1 MHDGR
6 LHRSRPEGP
15 IRFRVGGVFR
25 SNTIY
30 DVMMKRGW
38 KETESDDDWD
48 MHWADRE
55 WVYEVFDAGHL
66 MSWQRVNHFRNGR
79 ELCRKDLLV
88 KNIKRAKRTLDKS
101 GKPEEAARFDFCPVT
116 FVLPGDYAL
125 FVEEFNRCAG
135 TVWIM
140 KPIGRA
146 QGKGIFLFHK
156 LSQISQWKSEHRW
169 KPDTPGVETYVVQ
182 KYIPNPYLVGGKK
195 FDMRMYALVTSF
207 NPLKVYLH
215 RSGFA
220 RFSASRY
227 SSDLAD
233 IENAF
238 VHLTNVAIQKT
249 STEYNADTGGKWDLQ
264 ALKMFVA
271 AKHGRAACDALFMG
285 MQDIVVNSLLGV
297 QKVMISD
304 RHCFELYG
312 YDLLFDDDLRPWL
325 IEVNA
330 SPSLTAN
337 TRADYDTKFKM
348 LSDLLD
354 IVDLEGVRTGT
365 ERTVGGFDLIWDDGP
380 VEPLRTEL
388 WTSMLG
394 ADFDRR
400 LNPVPTRPAE
410 PPAPAAAA
418 AASSGPTGS
427 SSAAGRRAGGGS
439 SRSLASARRAAAA
452 AAASSA
458 TAAGSS
464 GTGSHRG
471 SLR

>member
-1 MHDGR
+1 
-6 LHRSRPEGP
+6 
-15 IRFRVGGVFR
+15 
-25 SNTIY
+25 
-30 DVMMKRGW
+30 
-38 KETESDDDWD
+38 
-48 MHWADRE
+48 
-55 WVYEVFDAGHL
+55 

-182 KYIPNPYLVGGKK
+182 KYIPNPYLVSPQTPCPARPIPARSRGRDCDCSHKKVGGKK

-207 NPLKVYLH
+207 NPL
-215 RSGFA
+215 
-220 RFSASRY
+220 
-227 SSDLAD
+227 
-233 IENAF
+233 
-238 VHLTNVAIQKT
+238 KT

-330 SPSLTAN
+330 SPSVSRRTSPEALAVVGPARRRRGNGLQRLTAN